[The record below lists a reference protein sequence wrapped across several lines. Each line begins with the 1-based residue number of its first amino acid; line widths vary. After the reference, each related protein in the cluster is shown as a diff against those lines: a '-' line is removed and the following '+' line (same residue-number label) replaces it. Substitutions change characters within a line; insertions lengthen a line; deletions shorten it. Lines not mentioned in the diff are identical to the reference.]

1 MCFVHYVQN
10 GLALTQT
17 AGQPALSLAISA
29 ATPAVQAAQG
39 NSGHPELVQ
48 FVKNR
53 AAGAY
58 ALTLTFTPN
67 WFANGNGLAW
77 SQFSCESPAVS
88 ATTTSQTNRATAC
101 CHPGS
106 RYMYVCKALCCMCSR
121 LLLQLLSAS
130 QRSVS

>member
-1 MCFVHYVQN
+1 MPLCASCRPTLRAAEHLTDFHLHTMCFVHDVQN

-29 ATPAVQAAQG
+29 AAPAVQAAQG

-53 AAGAY
+53 AAGAN

-67 WFANGNGLAW
+67 WFANGNSLA
-77 SQFSCESPAVS
+77 S
-88 ATTTSQTNRATAC
+88 
-101 CHPGS
+101 
-106 RYMYVCKALCCMCSR
+106 
-121 LLLQLLSAS
+121 
-130 QRSVS
+130 